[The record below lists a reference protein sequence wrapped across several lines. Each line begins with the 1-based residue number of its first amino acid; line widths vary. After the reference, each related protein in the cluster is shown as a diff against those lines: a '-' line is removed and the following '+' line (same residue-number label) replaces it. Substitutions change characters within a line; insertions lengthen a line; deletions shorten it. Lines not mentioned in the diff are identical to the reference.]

1 MDNNPGESTTPEE
14 RLRLA
19 EEKLAAAE
27 EKYNNLVD
35 NLDEAVFFLDTRG
48 TITYMSPVIERI
60 SGYKVDDLVGK
71 SFSAF
76 VHPDDLPYLYDGLS
90 NQLRGRP
97 EPHEFRVVDTDGSVH
112 FVRTAGRLFSKD
124 GEPAGIA
131 GSLVDITRQRR
142 AEDALVESA
151 RQMRHFISVTAHELR
166 HPIAIIKGYV
176 QNLLEL
182 DKYHLDEEIV
192 EILGAIEMSSD
203 RLTRLVEELLDVSR
217 IEQGHFAVVAREVE
231 PHIYLHQAAE
241 ELRFRTPDCEFV
253 FRLDETMGKVMADPD
268 KFVRLMIILL
278 ENALRFAPSPCTVEG
293 SRAPTGTWRSSPSM
307 TTVRGCRMRTANASS
322 NASTR
327 WRKPCITRC
336 RAWGWGCS
344 SPARSSRG
352 TGGASGTN
360 RARAAARSSVSP
372 SPWLD
377 ARLMPVVPMMYPS

>member
-278 ENALRFAPSPCTVEG
+278 ENALRFAPSPCTVE
-293 SRAPTGTWRSSPSM
+293 
-307 TTVRGCRMRTANASS
+307 VE
-322 NASTR
+322 
-327 WRKPCITRC
+327 
-336 RAWGWGCS
+336 
-344 SPARSSRG
+344 
-352 TGGASGTN
+352 SGTDGDMAVFSVYDHGEGVPDED
-360 RARAAARSSVSP
+360 RERIFERFYQVEEALHHSVPGVGLGLYIAREIVEGHGGSIWYEPREGGGSVFRFTIP
-372 SPWLD
+372 L
-377 ARLMPVVPMMYPS
+377 A